1 MGDEL
6 DPETVRRVMARF
18 FEEMRDVLVRHGG
31 TVEKYIG
38 DAVMAVFGI
47 PKLHE
52 DDALRA
58 LRAAADMRSA
68 LTGLNED
75 LQRTIGVS
83 ITTRTGVSGF
93 RSPPTASRRSPPS
106 ATFPGERTLHSSD
119 ALGNSATSA
128 PYSTSR

>member
-1 MGDEL
+1 MSCATPLTSVLSLGRSRKTVSIVFCDVVGSTPMGDEL

-52 DDALRA
+52 DDAV
-58 LRAAADMRSA
+58 SYTH
-68 LTGLNED
+68 LTLP
-75 LQRTIGVS
+75 
-83 ITTRTGVSGF
+83 TT
-93 RSPPTASRRSPPS
+93 
-106 ATFPGERTLHSSD
+106 
-119 ALGNSATSA
+119 
-128 PYSTSR
+128 PYV